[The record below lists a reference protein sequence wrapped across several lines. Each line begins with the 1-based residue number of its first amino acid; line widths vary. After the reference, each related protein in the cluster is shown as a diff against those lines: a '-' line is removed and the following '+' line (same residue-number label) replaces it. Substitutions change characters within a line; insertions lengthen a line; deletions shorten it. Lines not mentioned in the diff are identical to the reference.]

1 MIRISQIKL
10 PAEHTKVQLEQKIKK
25 AVHHAPLKSY
35 QIFKRSLDARKKD
48 QISYVYTIDAE
59 IERESVFLK
68 RNKNPRIAKAERK
81 EYRLPRCRKEIPVRP
96 VVIGMGPAGLFAA
109 LVLAKAWLKPI
120 LLERGKPVE
129 ERMKDVEA
137 FWESGNLNPESNVQF
152 GEGGA
157 GTFSDGKLN
166 TAVKDKYGRNRFV
179 LETFVK
185 YGAPEEILYDGKP
198 HIGTDLLC
206 KVVANMRN
214 AIQEAGGTIRF
225 ENKVTDLVIKEGRM
239 TALVINETET
249 LPCDTAVLAVGHS
262 ARDTFEMLYENKL
275 YMMPKSFAIGV
286 RVEHL
291 RQKIDESQYG
301 KGAGDKKLPT
311 ASYKLTYRASGG
323 RSVYSFC
330 MCPGGFVV
338 NASSEKGR
346 LTVNGMSNHDRMA
359 RNSNSAIIASVTPED
374 FGSEHPLAGIEFQR
388 KWEEKAYRAGNGA
401 IPVQTFS
408 DFKEDKKSD
417 KFGRVLP
424 NTKGK
429 TAFANIRECL
439 PDEISEAIIEG
450 MDAFE
455 KKIKGFSDG
464 DTVLSGIEARTSSPL
479 RMERDESFQ
488 SSIPGIYPC
497 GEGAGYAGGI
507 TSAAMDG
514 IKTAEQLIEN
524 MDKKYNIL

>member
-10 PAEHTKVQLEQKIKK
+10 PAAHTKEQLEQKIKK
-25 AVHHAPLKSY
+25 VLHNVPVQNY

-48 QISYVYTIDAE
+48 QISYVYTVDVE
-59 IERESVFLK
+59 IEKEPEFLK
-68 RNKNPRIAKAERK
+68 RNKKPGISKAVKNEYHIPVCKK
-81 EYRLPRCRKEIPVRP
+81 EAPVRP

-109 LVLAKAWLKPI
+109 LILAEAGLKPV

-129 ERMKDVEA
+129 ERVKDVDA
-137 FWESGNLNPESNVQF
+137 FWETGTLNPESNVQF

-166 TAVKDKYGRNRFV
+166 TAVKDKFGRNRFV
-179 LETFVK
+179 LETFVRH
-185 YGAPEEILYDGKP
+185 GAPEEILYDGKP

-206 KVVANMRN
+206 KVVANMRM

-225 ENKVTDLVIKEGRM
+225 ESKVTDIQTEENRLS
-239 TALVINETET
+239 ALVVNETEV
-249 LPCDTAVLAVGHS
+249 LPCETAVFAVGHS
-262 ARDTFEMLYENKL
+262 ARDTFEMLYGKKL
-275 YMMPKSFAIGV
+275 FMTPKSFAIGV
-286 RVEHL
+286 RVEHP

-301 KGAGDKKLPT
+301 KAARDGKLPT
-311 ASYKLTYRASGG
+311 ASYKLTYRASNG

-338 NASSEKGR
+338 NASSEQGR

-359 RNSNSAIIASVTPED
+359 DNSNSAIIASITPED
-374 FGSEHPLAGIEFQR
+374 FGTKHPLAGVEFQR
-388 KWEEKAYRAGNGA
+388 KWEEKAYKAGNGR
-401 IPVQTFS
+401 IPVQKLA
-408 DFKEDKKSD
+408 DFKKNRPSES
-417 KFGRVLP
+417 FGTIYP

-429 TAFANIRECL
+429 TSFANIRNCL
-439 PDEISEAIIEG
+439 PDEISEAIIES

-464 DTVLSGIEARTSSPL
+464 DTVLSGIEARTSSPV
-479 RMERDESFQ
+479 RMERDETLQ
-488 SSIPGIYPC
+488 GSISGIYPC

-524 MDKKYNIL
+524 LDKKYNIL

>member
-25 AVHHAPLKSY
+25 AVHHATLKNY

-59 IERESVFLK
+59 VEKESEFLK
-68 RNKNPRIAKAERK
+68 RNKNPRITKAERK
-81 EYRLPRCRKEIPVRP
+81 EYRIPKCRKEIPVRP

-109 LVLAKAWLKPI
+109 LILAKAGLKPV

-129 ERMKDVEA
+129 ERRKDVEA
-137 FWESGNLNPESNVQF
+137 FWENGDLNPESNVQF

-179 LETFVK
+179 LETFVQ

-206 KVVANMRN
+206 MVVANMRN
-214 AIQEAGGTIRF
+214 AIQQAGGTIRF
-225 ENKVTDLVIKEGRM
+225 ENKVTDLVIRRGRL
-239 TALVINETET
+239 TALVINGTET

-262 ARDTFEMLYENKL
+262 ARDTFEMLYKRKL
-275 YMMPKSFAIGV
+275 HMTPKAFAVGV
-286 RVEHL
+286 RVEHP

-301 KGAGDKKLPT
+301 KGAADKKLPT
-311 ASYKLTYRASGG
+311 ASYKLTYRASCG

-359 RNSNSAIIASVTPED
+359 RNSNSAVIASVTPED

-388 KWEEKAYRAGNGA
+388 KWEEKAYLAGNGA
-401 IPVQTFS
+401 IPVQH
-408 DFKEDKKSD
+408 
-417 KFGRVLP
+417 LQ
-424 NTKGK
+424 
-429 TAFANIRECL
+429 I
-439 PDEISEAIIEG
+439 
-450 MDAFE
+450 
-455 KKIKGFSDG
+455 
-464 DTVLSGIEARTSSPL
+464 
-479 RMERDESFQ
+479 
-488 SSIPGIYPC
+488 
-497 GEGAGYAGGI
+497 
-507 TSAAMDG
+507 
-514 IKTAEQLIEN
+514 
-524 MDKKYNIL
+524 

>member
-10 PAEHTKVQLEQKIKK
+10 PAVHTKKQLEQKIKK
-25 AVHHAPLKSY
+25 AVHDTPFQTY
-35 QIFKRSLDARKKD
+35 EIFKRSLDARKKD
-48 QISYVYTIDAE
+48 QISYVYTVDIE
-59 IERESVFLK
+59 MEREQEFLK
-68 RNKNPRIAKAERK
+68 RNKNPKITKVEK
-81 EYRLPRCRKEIPVRP
+81 KQYQIPVCKKEIPVRP

-109 LVLAKAWLKPI
+109 LILAKAGLKPV

-129 ERMKDVEA
+129 DRMKDVET
-137 FWESGNLNPESNVQF
+137 FWETGILNTESNVQF

-166 TAVKDKYGRNRFV
+166 TAVKDKSGRNRFV
-179 LETFVK
+179 IETFVK

-206 KVVANMRN
+206 KVVANMRA
-214 AIQEAGGTIRF
+214 AICHAGGEVRF
-225 ENKVTDLVIKEGRM
+225 ESKVTDIRTEDHRLSGLV
-239 TALVINETET
+239 VNDTEF
-249 LPCDTAVLAVGHS
+249 LECETAVLAVGHS
-262 ARDTFEMLYENKL
+262 ARDTFEMLYDRKL
-275 YMMPKSFAIGV
+275 FMTPKSFAIGV
-286 RVEHL
+286 RVEHP

-301 KGAGDKKLPT
+301 KAAEGGKLPT
-311 ASYKLTYRASGG
+311 ASYKLTYRASNE

-338 NASSEKGR
+338 NASSENGR

-359 RNSNSAIIASVTPED
+359 KNSNSAIIASVTPED
-374 FGSEHPLAGIEFQR
+374 FGEEHPLAGMEFQR
-388 KWEEKAYRAGNGA
+388 KWEEKAYQAGEGK
-401 IPVQTFS
+401 IPVQKFS
-408 DFKEDKKSD
+408 DFRENRISEN
-417 KFGRVLP
+417 FGSILP
-424 NTKGK
+424 NTKGE
-429 TAFANIRECL
+429 TALANIRECL
-439 PDEISEAIIEG
+439 PDEISEAIVEG

-455 KKIKGFSDG
+455 KKIRGFSDG

-479 RMERDESFQ
+479 RMERDETFQ
-488 SSIPGIYPC
+488 GSISGIYPC

>member
-10 PAEHTKVQLEQKIKK
+10 PAAHTKEQLEQKIKK
-25 AVHHAPLKSY
+25 AVHYAPFQTY
-35 QIFKRSLDARKKD
+35 EIVKRSLDARKKD
-48 QISYVYTIDAE
+48 QISYVYTVDVE
-59 IERESVFLK
+59 MEREQEFLK
-68 RNKNPRIAKAERK
+68 RNKNSKITKAEK
-81 EYRLPRCRKEIPVRP
+81 KQYRIPVCKKEIPVRP

-109 LVLAKAWLKPI
+109 LVLAEAGQKPV

-129 ERMKDVEA
+129 ERMKDVDS
-137 FWESGNLNPESNVQF
+137 FWETGFLNPESNVQF

-166 TAVKDKYGRNRFV
+166 TAVKDKFGRNRFV

-206 KVVANMRN
+206 KVVANMRA
-214 AIQEAGGTIRF
+214 AICDAGGEVRF
-225 ENKVTDLVIKEGRM
+225 ESKVTDIQTQDHRLS
-239 TALVINETET
+239 ALVINNTEI
-249 LPCDTAVLAVGHS
+249 LKCEAAVLAVGHS
-262 ARDTFEMLYENKL
+262 ARDTFEMLYDREL
-275 YMMPKSFAIGV
+275 LMTPKSFAIGV
-286 RVEHL
+286 RVEHP
-291 RQKIDESQYG
+291 RQRIDESQYG
-301 KGAGDKKLPT
+301 KAAEGGKLPT
-311 ASYKLTYRASGG
+311 ASYKLTYRSSNG

-338 NASSEKGR
+338 NASSENGR

-359 RNSNSAIIASVTPED
+359 ENSNSAIIASVTPED
-374 FGSEHPLAGIEFQR
+374 FGDDHPLAGVSFQR
-388 KWEEKAYRAGNGA
+388 KWEEKAYQAGRGR
-401 IPVQTFS
+401 IPVQKLS
-408 DFKEDKKSD
+408 DFRENRTSEC
-417 KFGRVLP
+417 FGTILP
-424 NTKGK
+424 NTKGE
-429 TAFANIRECL
+429 TAFANIKECL
-439 PDEISEAIIEG
+439 PDEISEAIVEG

-455 KKIKGFSDG
+455 KKIRGFSDG

-479 RMERDESFQ
+479 RMERDETFQ
-488 SSIPGIYPC
+488 GSIPGIYPC

-524 MDKKYNIL
+524 MGKKYNIL

>member
-10 PAEHTKVQLEQKIKK
+10 PAEHTEEQLEKKIKK
-25 AVHHAPLKSY
+25 AVHNAPFKSY
-35 QIFKRSLDARKKD
+35 QIFRRSLDARKKD

-59 IERESVFLK
+59 LVREQEFLK
-68 RNKNPRIAKAERK
+68 RNKNPKITKAERK
-81 EYRLPRCRKEIPVRP
+81 EYHPPVCRKETPVRP
-96 VVIGMGPAGLFAA
+96 VVVGMGPAGLFAA
-109 LVLAKAWLKPI
+109 LILARAGLKPV

-129 ERMKDVEA
+129 QRLKDVES
-137 FWESGNLNPESNVQF
+137 FWETGILHPESNVQF

-166 TAVKDKYGRNRFV
+166 TAVKDKSGRNRFV
-179 LETFVK
+179 LRTFAEH
-185 YGAPEEILYDGKP
+185 GAPEEILYDGKP

-206 KVVANMRN
+206 KVVANMRKS
-214 AIQEAGGTIRF
+214 IQQAGGTVRF
-225 ENKVTDLVIKEGRM
+225 ECKVTDVLIKEGRVS
-239 TALVINETET
+239 ALVINETEI
-249 LPCDTAVLAVGHS
+249 LPCDNAVLAVGHS
-262 ARDTFEMLYENKL
+262 ARDTFEMLYSRKL
-275 YMMPKSFAIGV
+275 HMTPKSFAIGV
-286 RVEHL
+286 RVEHT

-301 KGAGDKKLPT
+301 VGAEDKNLPT
-311 ASYKLTYRASGG
+311 ASYKLTYRASNG

-338 NASSEKGR
+338 NASSEKNR

-359 RNSNSAIIASVTPED
+359 RNSNSAIIASVTPKD
-374 FGSEHPLAGIEFQR
+374 FGSEHPLSGMEFQR
-388 KWEEKAYRAGNGA
+388 KWEEKAYRAGRGS
-401 IPVQTFS
+401 IPVQKFS
-408 DFKEDKKSD
+408 DFKENKKSEA
-417 KFGRVLP
+417 FGAVLP

-429 TAFANIRECL
+429 TVFANIRECL
-439 PDEISEAIIEG
+439 PEEISEAVIEG
-450 MDAFE
+450 MSAFE
-455 KKIKGFSDG
+455 NKIKGFSDG

-479 RMERDESFQ
+479 RMERDETFQ
-488 SSIPGIYPC
+488 GSISGIYPC